1 LKHYVRAA
9 VASTPIIWA
18 VGSTSAA
25 DLPLRPFASAA
36 AAHEVSH
43 RVGIS
48 IVGINSSA
56 RLAMATHRRCETGVF
71 TNFFCLRNGAPQT
84 AAPVELARRD
94 SAADAPDTCW

>member
-56 RLAMATHRRCETGVF
+56 RLAMATPPSEVRDRRVHEF
-71 TNFFCLRNGAPQT
+71 LLWKER
-84 AAPVELARRD
+84 
-94 SAADAPDTCW
+94 SAANGRAR